1 MNTATFPMELPTS
14 PPLYIR
20 HIRPL
25 LRKEDPEE
33 DSSENRSDVG
43 EQEDRNGWHLSL
55 EGIIEAGKLIG
66 KIKIDRLLTQ
76 LEYWVSSASL
86 SQKRINEGL
95 YPPTVECKEL
105 AKNIVSGLYAEHSLY
120 PIRVSATVEEGVF
133 IKYINHIN
141 KKELSIEIYNDLD
154 IAALVTKGKE
164 IIASKD
170 IVDES
175 FSEIYRIF
183 QEE

>member
-1 MNTATFPMELPTS
+1 MSTESLTMELPTA
-14 PPLYIR
+14 PPLYFQ
-20 HIRPL
+20 PF
-25 LRKEDPEE
+25 LRKENPEE

-43 EQEDRNGWHLSL
+43 EEEDRNGWHISL
-55 EGIIEAGKLIG
+55 EGIIEAGKLNG
-66 KIKIDRLLTQ
+66 KINIDPMLRQ

-86 SQKRINEGL
+86 SQKWINEGL

-105 AKNIVSGLYAEHSLY
+105 AKNIVSGLYAEYNLY
-120 PIRVSATVEEGVF
+120 PIRVNATVEEGVF

-154 IAALVTKGKE
+154 IAALVTNGKE
-164 IIASKD
+164 IIASRD
-170 IVDES
+170 IVDEY

>member
-1 MNTATFPMELPTS
+1 MITATITMELPTS
-14 PPLYIR
+14 LPLYS
-20 HIRPL
+20 RPFVR
-25 LRKEDPEE
+25 RKEKPEE
-33 DSSENRSDVG
+33 DSPENSSDVG
-43 EQEDRNGWHLSL
+43 EQEARNGRHLSL
-55 EGIIEAGKLIG
+55 EGIIEAGKLNG
-66 KIKIDRLLTQ
+66 KIRIDLLLRQ

-86 SQKRINEGL
+86 SQKWINEGL

-105 AKNIVSGLYAEHSLY
+105 AKNIASGLYAEYSLY

-133 IKYINHIN
+133 IKYLNHIN